1 MCFLERNSVFIFLES
16 SLFSAIFKTY
26 YDKTKTLILCR
37 NCEVISPLLEHCN
50 VLCLVMDSVTKAI
63 GTLKGYFP
71 PPESQSLVFFSCPYY
86 IMYSMQKT
94 QTRRRKGGQS
104 PVATRNVL
112 VYFLPFVLLNIKVFP
127 PFILC
132 GCGKPTIY
140 KHLYSATFHLTL

>member
-71 PPESQSLVFFSCPYY
+71 PPKSQSLGFFFLVP

-112 VYFLPFVLLNIKVFP
+112 VYFLPFVLLNIKVFSP
-127 PFILC
+127 LHFMWLW
-132 GCGKPTIY
+132 
-140 KHLYSATFHLTL
+140 